1 MIIQEKLCKSL
12 GVQFLFLS
20 VVGIF
25 VYTTFAYAENEEE
38 WMPDPAL
45 REAIREKLRIPAD
58 NPLTQAYMQEHLT
71 NLRVIDKGIVDL
83 TGLEHAMRLRSL
95 VLPRNEIQDIS
106 PLSGLTGLVFL
117 DLGNNQISDL
127 SPLAG
132 LENLELLGLSNNLIV
147 DVSPLAGLVNLKNLT
162 LIGNEISDLS
172 PLAGLENLW
181 LCATTSVPAEEWMPD
196 PNLRKAVRQKLSIP
210 VDIPLTPTCIE
221 HMNSLDIRAM
231 NITNLTGLEYTV
243 NLRVLIAYGNQ
254 IQDLRP
260 LANLKEMH
268 YLNLG
273 VNQISDLSPLAR
285 LVSLE
290 VLGLSGN
297 QIRDLS
303 PLAGL
308 TNLEDLSLESNPIS
322 DLSPL
327 AGLASLK
334 KLSLNSDQITDLSPL
349 AGLANLEDLRV
360 RNITEDVF
368 STLPLSKWMQFGY
381 DETCDLEGVPIP
393 ERVENREHPSIFAG
407 FGNIINLPSLSWRE
421 NLAYHDVYLSSL
433 PFGRMRWLPSPEGLK
448 TFMHVESARKE
459 RDDILSRNP
468 NMIFIVAMNYWAA
481 NLGEYPE
488 DWQYWLRD
496 ESGNRITEHGNPLI
510 DFTQPEVQDFLV
522 RRAVAFAKCGLFDGI
537 FFDVWR
543 DEWGNRGIAPYY
555 AYDLEDA
562 AITLLRRIR
571 EGVDEVR
578 DDFLMIVNPNRSKIP
593 RSAPYVNGMFME
605 TIGNP
610 LYGYTHE
617 ELAEIESTLLW
628 GEQHLKAPQINWLE
642 GWALRTEP
650 LDSPKNKQWMR
661 LFSTMGLTHSD
672 GYVSFATGIYLS
684 IHTHVDEIWDEIWE
698 GHSDK
703 HARGEKHTHLH
714 QHYWYPFWDAN
725 LGHPVGG
732 DETKGQ
738 LYENQEG
745 LFIREFTNGWAVYNR
760 SGKTQEISLPM
771 QVTGVE
777 SGITAIE
784 HTILDLDGEIY
795 LKQETEP
802 FTDVNGDGV
811 INVQDL
817 VIVANAFGEA
827 EPDLNGDGVVNIQ
840 DLVIV
845 ANAF

>member
-1 MIIQEKLCKSL
+1 MKINIKINIKYFLIVLWLCVATSIYAQED
-12 GVQFLFLS
+12 
-20 VVGIF
+20 
-25 VYTTFAYAENEEE
+25 A
-38 WMPDPAL
+38 WMPD
-45 REAIREKLRIPAD
+45 
-58 NPLTQAYMQEHLT
+58 
-71 NLRVIDKGIVDL
+71 
-83 TGLEHAMRLRSL
+83 
-95 VLPRNEIQDIS
+95 
-106 PLSGLTGLVFL
+106 
-117 DLGNNQISDL
+117 
-127 SPLAG
+127 
-132 LENLELLGLSNNLIV
+132 
-147 DVSPLAGLVNLKNLT
+147 
-162 LIGNEISDLS
+162 
-172 PLAGLENLW
+172 
-181 LCATTSVPAEEWMPD
+181 AT
-196 PNLRKAVRQKLSIP
+196 LRKAVRERLIQQGIGIP
-210 VDIPLTPTCIE
+210 ENTPLTPASIKR
-221 HMNSLDIRAM
+221 MGGLDIRAM
-231 NITNLTGLEYTV
+231 NITSLKGLEHAV
-243 NLRVLIAYGNQ
+243 NLQTLVAYDNQ

-260 LANLKEMH
+260 LANLKEIH

-290 VLGLSGN
+290 VLGLSSN

-308 TNLEDLSLESNPIS
+308 VNLKDLSLESNPIS

-349 AGLANLEDLRV
+349 AGLVNLEDLRV
-360 RNITEDVF
+360 RNVTKDVF

-407 FGNIINLPSLSWRE
+407 LGNILNLPSLSWHE
-421 NLAYHDVYLSSL
+421 NLAYHDVYMSSL

-459 RDDILSRNP
+459 RDHLLSLNP

-481 NLGEYPE
+481 NPGEYPE
-488 DWQYWLRD
+488 DWPYWLRD
-496 ESGNRITEHGNPLI
+496 EEGNRIEEHGNPLI

-543 DEWGNRGIAPYY
+543 NEWGNRGIAPYY

-605 TIGNP
+605 TISNP
-610 LYGYTHE
+610 LYGYTLE
-617 ELAEIESTLLW
+617 ELTEIESTLLW

-642 GWALRTEP
+642 GWALTVEP
-650 LDSPKNKQWMR
+650 LDSPRNRQWMR
-661 LFSTMGLTHSD
+661 LFTTMSLTHSD
-672 GYVSFATGIYLS
+672 GYVSFAAGIAS
-684 IHTHVDEIWDEIWE
+684 FTHTHDHVILE
-698 GHSDK
+698 GHSDV
-703 HARGEKHTHLH
+703 HARGKVHNHIH
-714 QHYWYPFWDAN
+714 QHYWYPFWDAH
-725 LGHPVGG
+725 LGRPVGG

-738 LYENQEG
+738 LYENREG

-760 SGKTQEISLPM
+760 SGTEQQIEFPEAVSG
-771 QVTGVE
+771 VANGVE
-777 SGITAIE
+777 DQ
-784 HTILDLDGEIY
+784 HVHVLPDLDGEIY
-795 LKQETEP
+795 LKSELETLP
-802 FTDVNGDGV
+802 TADINGDGTV
-811 INVQDL
+811 NILDLVRVASAFGDGEPDLNGDGTVNILDL
-817 VIVANAFGEA
+817 VIVANAFGG
-827 EPDLNGDGVVNIQ
+827 PQ
-840 DLVIV
+840 K
-845 ANAF
+845 